1 MTKLEAKVAALQELL
16 AQSKS
21 AVAAVAAVEPP
32 VIAETPEE
40 HLVSSPLEDVQPE
53 EPALQSR
60 QAPRQVTGF
69 HSD

>member
-21 AVAAVAAVEPP
+21 AVAAVEPP